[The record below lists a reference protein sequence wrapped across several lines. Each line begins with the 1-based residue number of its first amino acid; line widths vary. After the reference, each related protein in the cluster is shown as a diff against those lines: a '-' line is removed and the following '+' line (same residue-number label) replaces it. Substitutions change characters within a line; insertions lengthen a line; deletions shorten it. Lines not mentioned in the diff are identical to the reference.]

1 MATINQTNP
10 TFSDIAKRTDPD
22 GKIAPIVELLNEH
35 NEILLDATAIEAND
49 KTSHLTTVRSGLP
62 SVTWTKFYQGVQP
75 GKSTTVQV
83 RDAIGMA
90 EMRSSVDERL
100 LSIAPDASAF
110 RLSEDRPFIEAISQD
125 VASTVFYGDTGPTPE
140 KFNGLSQRFSST
152 SAENGINIVNAGGSG
167 SDNTSIWLVVWSP
180 NTCHMI
186 YPRGS
191 KAGVE
196 VTDLGRQRV
205 EDANGGV
212 YEAME
217 TKYIWKTGLSVR
229 DWRYVVRIANID
241 VSDLGTL
248 ANTKNIINWMIE
260 ASEAIPSLSTGR
272 AAFYC
277 NKTIRTKLRFG
288 INEKT
293 TNQLTYDTVA
303 GKRVMAFDGIPVRRC
318 DKILN
323 TEAAIS

>member
-1 MATINQTNP
+1 MAVIGNTNP
-10 TFSDIAKRTDPD
+10 TFSDVAKRTDPE

-35 NEILLDATAIEAND
+35 NEILDDATAIEAND
-49 KTSHLTTVRSGLP
+49 KMTHTTTVRSGLP

-75 GKSTTVQV
+75 SKSTTVQV
-83 RDAIGMA
+83 RDAIGMVEA
-90 EMRSSVDERL
+90 RSTVDERL
-100 LSIAPDASAF
+100 LKMAPDGNAF
-110 RLSEDRPFIEAISQD
+110 RLSEDRPFIESMTQD
-125 VASTVFYGDTGPTPE
+125 VASTLFYGDTGPSPE
-140 KFNGLSQRFSST
+140 KFNGLSQRFSLT
-152 SAENGINIVNAGGSG
+152 TAENGINIVNAGGSG

-186 YPRGS
+186 YPRGT
-191 KAGVE
+191 KAGLE

-205 EDANGGV
+205 LDANGGA

-217 TKYIWKTGLSVR
+217 TKYEWKVGVSVR

-241 VSDLGTL
+241 VSDLNTL

-260 ASEAIPSLSTGR
+260 ASEAIPSLSSGR

-293 TNQLTYDTVA
+293 TNQLTYETVA
-303 GKRVMAFDGIPVRRC
+303 GKRIMAFDNIPVRRC
-318 DKILN
+318 DRILN